1 MKKVDLVLHL
11 LLVGY
16 FEDTVADGELVKERN
31 WYMKESSLNQAHR
44 NDGADGCS
52 ELQKLVLADSVVE
65 VIERS
70 AIFDIEPFQEVHDN
84 DQMNAY
90 THQERLLP
98 NFRVNQDQENGYLNN
113 RKYPVILS
121 LSIIIF

>member
-31 WYMKESSLNQAHR
+31 WYMEESSLNQAHR
-44 NDGADGCS
+44 NDSADGCS

-65 VIERS
+65 VIE
-70 AIFDIEPFQEVHDN
+70 
-84 DQMNAY
+84 
-90 THQERLLP
+90 
-98 NFRVNQDQENGYLNN
+98 
-113 RKYPVILS
+113 
-121 LSIIIF
+121 